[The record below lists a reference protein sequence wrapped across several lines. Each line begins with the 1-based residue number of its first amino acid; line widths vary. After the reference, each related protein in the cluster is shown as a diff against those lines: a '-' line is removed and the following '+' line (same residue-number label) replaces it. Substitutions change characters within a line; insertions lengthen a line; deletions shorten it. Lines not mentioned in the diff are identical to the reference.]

1 MYIETR
7 YHNSGKVDAKLHKG
21 FSYPHLEDVDTVD
34 RYVESIGK
42 SGVQTDHDN
51 SSDYET
57 LEECMFSAISIG
69 VKSSTN
75 LVNMWGISTSKM
87 NFFIV

>member
-7 YHNSGKVDAKLHKG
+7 YHNNGRVEAKLHKG
-21 FSYPHLEDVDTVD
+21 FAYPQLEDVDTVD

-57 LEECMFSAISIG
+57 LQDWIEQLKIDLDDTVQLILNLESGNWVDIS
-69 VKSSTN
+69 SYC
-75 LVNMWGISTSKM
+75 
-87 NFFIV
+87 